1 MGHAIIMGRKTHES
15 IGRALPGRQN
25 IVITRQKDVHF
36 EGCAVVHSLEEAI
49 ALARSNGDTEPRIV
63 GGGAIYS
70 LALPQATKLFV
81 TEVDMDVAGDTY
93 FPEYQ
98 PERWVETSRK
108 QGEGVVYRTLELA

>member
-1 MGHAIIMGRKTHES
+1 M
-15 IGRALPGRQN
+15 
-25 IVITRQKDVHF
+25 
-36 EGCAVVHSLEEAI
+36 
-49 ALARSNGDTEPRIV
+49 ARSNGDTEPRIV